1 MTQSRNILKGK
12 PKKTGHS
19 SDNRL
24 QEHKQVND
32 TQGSVLSD

>member
-1 MTQSRNILKGK
+1 MTQSRNILKAK
-12 PKKTGHS
+12 PKITGHS

-24 QEHKQVND
+24 QEHKQVDN

>member
-1 MTQSRNILKGK
+1 MAQSRNILKAK
-12 PKKTGHS
+12 PKITGNS

-24 QEHKQVND
+24 QEHKQVNN